1 MGGTMGGHYTSF
13 VKNAENKWIHFNDD
27 KIELIENEASLIT
40 PNAYCLFYRKK

>member
-1 MGGTMGGHYTSF
+1 MGGTLGGHYTSF